1 MSFLN
6 AENIRVQGR
15 RRRSCS
21 RCCGGGMQRPLAH
34 HHSLQPALLLRA
46 RPSDS
51 LVSWALCFLSR
62 DPCLQMKSWALHP
75 SVFFL
80 SFLPPTTTTHPS
92 QTSHRRR
99 RRRGRRA
106 SYASARLIKTRASAQ
121 TAPLN
126 QGPENVCELNVSM
139 GLFCFSFIHELG
151 GGVVRRGGG
160 ECCMANTLFEATRP
174 QELLKTQRLRKCDTI

>member
-1 MSFLN
+1 
-6 AENIRVQGR
+6 
-15 RRRSCS
+15 
-21 RCCGGGMQRPLAH
+21 MQRPLAH

-51 LVSWALCFLSR
+51 LVSWALCFLSG

-75 SVFFL
+75 SVQQGFFFCWSFL
-80 SFLPPTTTTHPS
+80 SPPPITHPS

-151 GGVVRRGGG
+151 GGVRREGGE

-174 QELLKTQRLRKCDTI
+174 QELLKTQHLRKCDTISNHQICRLFTPD